1 MRKLLP
7 RARHIWKYW
16 YHSYLNNPFEQT
28 IFESNKTKEQRETMK
43 LQKKKLC
50 SEALKTLIKE
60 LNRPGREVVQ
70 N

>member
-43 LQKKKLC
+43 LQKE
-50 SEALKTLIKE
+50 EAMLGST
-60 LNRPGREVVQ
+60 
-70 N
+70 